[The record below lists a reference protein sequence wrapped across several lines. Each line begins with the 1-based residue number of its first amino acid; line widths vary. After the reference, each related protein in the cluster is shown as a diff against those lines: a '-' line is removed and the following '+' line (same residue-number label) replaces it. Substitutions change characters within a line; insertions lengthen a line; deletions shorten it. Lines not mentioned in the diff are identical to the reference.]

1 MEHCRRHDDP
11 NITAVVAP
19 TPGTYAIAL
28 IDCFCLIGRVSRSS
42 RLYNR
47 IRNAGRLF
55 YVNLIVSLG
64 ITEVTFRFTGIFAS
78 QGCLL
83 DSISR
88 LDNLRPHSFL
98 VPTVT
103 PFYSGL
109 GLCRFDSL
117 SSHSFRSL
125 LSPDSDVLSVSVCVS
140 PYMHAMH
147 RRLEEMQ
154 PGIGLVKPIAFDIWC
169 SHPLKTMSADGR
181 CTSLRNACR
190 YRCS

>member
-28 IDCFCLIGRVSRSS
+28 IACFCLIGRVSRSS

-47 IRNAGRLF
+47 MGNAGRLF

-64 ITEVTFRFTGIFAS
+64 ITEGEVTFRFTGIFAS

-103 PFYSGL
+103 PFCSWTWTL
-109 GLCRFDSL
+109 HVRFF
-117 SSHSFRSL
+117 SFPFVPFSTLARS
-125 LSPDSDVLSVSVCVS
+125 
-140 PYMHAMH
+140 
-147 RRLEEMQ
+147 
-154 PGIGLVKPIAFDIWC
+154 
-169 SHPLKTMSADGR
+169 
-181 CTSLRNACR
+181 
-190 YRCS
+190 